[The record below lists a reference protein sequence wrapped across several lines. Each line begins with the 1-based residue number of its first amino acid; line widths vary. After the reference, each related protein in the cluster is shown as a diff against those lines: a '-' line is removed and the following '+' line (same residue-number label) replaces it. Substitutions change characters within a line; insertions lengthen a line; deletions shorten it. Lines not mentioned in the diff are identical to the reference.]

1 MSHTA
6 RRIAA
11 LLSALAMVLGVAVA
25 TTTTDGSTVN
35 AGSCCTTK
43 R

>member
-11 LLSALAMVLGVAVA
+11 LLSAVAMVLGVAAAA
-25 TTTTDGSTVN
+25 TTVESGTAN